1 MATNRA
7 PKQWTLS
14 KTETI
19 TTFESWRQ
27 NVLYILALDPQ
38 FAPFLGEGATWEKK
52 TRTRPNRGFADDN
65 EDIAIASR
73 RTANQKATMLDLMLG
88 QVANY
93 CPIVSRN
100 TIVKNSKSMDDIW
113 QTLRSH
119 FGFQSSGGHFLDF
132 CEIKLQ
138 AGERHE
144 DLYQRLMAFVEDNL
158 LTVAG
163 GIRHMGEPPQDEEIT
178 PTLENLIVLTWLR
191 LLHDDLPRLVKQRY
205 GTELRS
211 RTLASIKPEISQAM
225 DTLLDECRSNSSI
238 NVMRSVGPT
247 SYRQK
252 VSRGPP
258 KRCCPLCSQAG
269 KDSNHFL
276 SRCQFLPD
284 ADRKFMTKIRHIGM
298 ESEECEEDI
307 TQIIDNEH
315 RQPSAIMLVQPKKS
329 PYLFMYYDSKTL
341 KVTLDTGAET
351 NMIRHSTAKQLG
363 LPTYRSSQN
372 VHQADGKSPL
382 KVTGE
387 TKVKFV
393 RGSLTFTFHA
403 LVVEDLDVDIL
414 GGVPFTDCNDI
425 SIRTSKQLIILE
437 DGSKVYYKVSES
449 ETRPSVRRTQ
459 PFILRSPSHVTVW
472 PGDFI
477 EIKLPEEVEENE
489 QLALE
494 PRSDENT
501 CEWPSPHIVTTVG
514 GMVRLSN
521 QSSGPITLKKHQHF
535 GQVSPVFEPKI
546 HNNGEIMTLPDHKSS
561 PVKACSNA
569 IQIDPDNILP
579 QDIIHKFQTL
589 HSEYEEVFNPN
600 YPGYNG
606 AAGEYSNIVNMGPV
620 QPPQRKGR
628 IPQYNRSKLQELQDK
643 CDELECQGVLRRPE
657 EMGVVAEYLNPSFLV
672 KKTSG
677 GYRLVT
683 AFAEVG
689 RYSKPQPALMPDV
702 DSTLQLIAQWQYIIL
717 SDLTSAFYQ
726 IPLAKTSMKYCGIVT
741 PFRGVRVYTR
751 AAMGM
756 PGSETALEEVM
767 SRVLGDLLHEGVATK
782 LADDLYCGG
791 NTPEDLLRNWGRV
804 LEAFSKCA
812 LRLSASKTI
821 IAPHTTVI
829 LGWVWSQ
836 GTLRASPHRIST
848 LSSCLPPKTVR
859 GLRSYIGAYKVLAR
873 VLPGCSST
881 LASLDDAVAGRS
893 SIEPIE
899 WSDDL
904 LQIFKCSQSALS
916 DSKVITLPRPEDQL
930 FIVTDGAVKNRGIGA
945 TMYVMRSNKPVLAG
959 FFSAKLRAQQ
969 IRWLPCEV
977 EALGIAT
984 AIKHFSPFITQSHHA
999 TSILTDSKPCVQ
1011 AFGKLCRG
1019 EFSSSP
1025 RVSTFLSTAS
1035 RFQVTIRHLAGSANV
1050 PSDFASRNAPA
1061 CDSPVC
1067 QICQFIITTED
1078 SVVHSI
1084 STTDIL
1090 SGDKRLPFTSRSAW
1104 RLTQQECPDLRR
1116 SHAHLKQGTRPS
1128 KKITDARD
1136 VKRYLQ
1142 VVTIAKD
1149 GLIVVRREHNMAQCK
1164 ECIVVPR
1171 QVIDGLLVALHLKLN
1186 HPTAHQLKVTFTR
1199 FFYCLDMDQSI
1210 TRTTDSCHQ
1219 CVALKPSPQFLQPQT
1234 TSDPPEAMGVVFA
1247 ADIICRERQFVLV
1260 VRECITSYTRAI
1272 IIDNEKH
1279 DTLREALITLCTDL
1293 HPSGGPLSVIRTDA
1307 GPGFVAL
1314 NDDVLLKH
1322 HHLCIEIGNI
1332 KNPNK
1337 NPVAERAVQELER
1350 EILKHDPTGGP
1361 VTAFQL
1367 TLIVSQLNSRIRNRG
1382 LSAREMLY
1390 KRDQFCN
1397 SSLPISDQQLA
1408 IEQHD
1413 HRMYNHPH
1421 SETSKAPNRHLP
1433 PENDICVGDLVYL
1446 YSDGSKTKGRSRYLV
1461 VTIEGMWCN
1470 VRKFIG
1476 NQLRATSYRVK
1487 KHDCYKVTPDYHT
1500 EVVRPSIDDEL
1511 YTSDYTEEIIQSDTD
1526 SPIGNRPE
1534 YSMEATNALEHQPD
1548 INIDMLPQPT
1558 PPDPPDI
1565 PKEISSSDPPLS
1577 QNRSPLPTPPVSRPQ
1592 RNRKAPSYLKD
1603 YVVH

>member
-27 NVLYILALDPQ
+27 NLLYILALDPQ
-38 FAPFLGEGATWEKK
+38 FAPFLGEGTTWEKK

-65 EDIAIASR
+65 EDIAVASR

-119 FGFQSSGGHFLDF
+119 FGFQCSGGHFLDF

-158 LTVAG
+158 LTVTG
-163 GIRHMGEPPQDEEIT
+163 GIRHMGEPPQDEEMP

-238 NVMRSVGPT
+238 NVIRSVGPT

-315 RQPSAIMLVQPKKS
+315 RHPSTILLVQPKKS

-414 GGVPFTDCNDI
+414 GGVPFTDANDI

-477 EIKLPEEVEENE
+477 KIKLPEEVEENE

-521 QSSGPITLKKHQHF
+521 QSR
-535 GQVSPVFEPKI
+535 
-546 HNNGEIMTLPDHKSS
+546 
-561 PVKACSNA
+561 
-569 IQIDPDNILP
+569 
-579 QDIIHKFQTL
+579 
-589 HSEYEEVFNPN
+589 
-600 YPGYNG
+600 
-606 AAGEYSNIVNMGPV
+606 GPV

-643 CDELECQGVLRRPE
+643 CDELERQGVLRRPE
-657 EMGVVAEYLNPSFLV
+657 E
-672 KKTSG
+672 
-677 GYRLVT
+677 
-683 AFAEVG
+683 
-689 RYSKPQPALMPDV
+689 
-702 DSTLQLIAQWQYIIL
+702 
-717 SDLTSAFYQ
+717 
-726 IPLAKTSMKYCGIVT
+726 
-741 PFRGVRVYTR
+741 
-751 AAMGM
+751 
-756 PGSETALEEVM
+756 
-767 SRVLGDLLHEGVATK
+767 
-782 LADDLYCGG
+782 
-791 NTPEDLLRNWGRV
+791 
-804 LEAFSKCA
+804 
-812 LRLSASKTI
+812 
-821 IAPHTTVI
+821 
-829 LGWVWSQ
+829 
-836 GTLRASPHRIST
+836 
-848 LSSCLPPKTVR
+848 
-859 GLRSYIGAYKVLAR
+859 
-873 VLPGCSST
+873 
-881 LASLDDAVAGRS
+881 
-893 SIEPIE
+893 
-899 WSDDL
+899 
-904 LQIFKCSQSALS
+904 SALS

-984 AIKHFSPFITQSHHA
+984 AIKHFSPFITQSHHT

-1035 RFQVTIRHLAGSANV
+1035 RFQVTIRHLTGSANV

-1116 SHAHLKQGTRPS
+1116 SHAHLKQGIRPS

-1136 VKRYLQ
+1136 IKRYLQ

-1247 ADIICRERQFVLV
+1247 ADIIRRERQFVLV

-1337 NPVAERAVQELER
+1337 NPVHERAVQELER

-1421 SETSKAPNRHLP
+1421 SETSKAPNHHLP

-1565 PKEISSSDPPLS
+1565 PEEISSSDPPLS
-1577 QNRSPLPTPPVSRPQ
+1577 QNRYPLPTTPVSRPQ

-1603 YVVH
+1603 YVVQ